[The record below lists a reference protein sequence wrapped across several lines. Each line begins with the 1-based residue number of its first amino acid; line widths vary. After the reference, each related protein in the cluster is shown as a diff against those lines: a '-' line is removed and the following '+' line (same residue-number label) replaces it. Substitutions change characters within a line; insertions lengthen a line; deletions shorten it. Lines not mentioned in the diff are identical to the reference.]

1 MSGLAERI
9 FQRRDLAL
17 IGFLHNLYRCRS
29 ISLSIFYK
37 LSSHPLT
44 QDSSMECAGVM
55 SINWEPDSRLAQL
68 AEQIRLSQEPTSN
81 LLSRVIAETSLLLPA
96 PADLVSGRRIENL
109 VHANAW
115 VDAVLVLIDVELPQW
130 KCRRLLYD
138 ERNWNC
144 SLSRFPDLPIELD
157 DTADGQH
164 EALSPAILLAFVEAC
179 RVTITKR
186 ESDKFAVGQVPAVAA
201 QRRGSFD
208 RARDRRQP

>member
-1 MSGLAERI
+1 
-9 FQRRDLAL
+9 
-17 IGFLHNLYRCRS
+17 
-29 ISLSIFYK
+29 
-37 LSSHPLT
+37 
-44 QDSSMECAGVM
+44 MECAGVM

-68 AEQIRLSQEPTSN
+68 VEQIRLSQEPTLN

-96 PADLVSGRRIENL
+96 PADLASRAVSRVL
-109 VHANAW
+109 YTPNAW
-115 VDAVLVLIDVELPQW
+115 VDAVRVLIDVELPQW

-144 SLSRFPDLPIELD
+144 SLSRFSDLPIELD

-186 ESDKFAVGQVPAVAA
+186 ESDKFAVGQLPGRCATS
-201 QRRGSFD
+201 RIL
-208 RARDRRQP
+208 